1 MHTALR
7 MGQNGA
13 MTALRLLLLA
23 SLLALASCA
32 TKQHSRDL
40 LNVALYDYQS
50 AIRWGNFA
58 GALDFLDPELLERKP
73 VSTLDLQRYEQIQV
87 TGYNVQ
93 GSGAPAEGRHQ
104 QVVEIRIINRHTQAE
119 RVLIDRQDWRYD
131 EEQRRWWLTT
141 GLPDITSAR

>member
-50 AIRWGNFA
+50 AIRWGNFT
-58 GALDFLDPELLERKP
+58 GALDFLDPEVLSKKP
-73 VSTLDLQRYEQIQV
+73 VSPIDLKRYEQIQV
-87 TGYNVQ
+87 TGYTVQ
-93 GSGAPAEGRHQ
+93 GGGSPEEGRHH
-104 QVVEIRIINRHTQAE
+104 QVVEVRFINRHTQAE
-119 RVLIDRQDWRYD
+119 KVILDQQQWRYD
-131 EEQRRWWLTT
+131 AELKRWWLVT
-141 GLPDITSAR
+141 GLPDITATR